1 MLFLILEP
9 VGTAMMFYGLVLFM
23 FARQLFG
30 KAEAKAVGLVV
41 TAAGFIGL
49 ITGLF
54 AYIGLGLALPEALVI
69 VFALTFIMA
78 GIWNIRGLSP
88 KTLAY
93 FLMYLGIADA
103 MYAIYFAI
111 LGLLIFSAFCWA
123 WFIVYLLFVLALLR
137 GKPMYG
143 IAAKYWCLVCSFIT
157 LLIPGFLLVAGVA
170 FG

>member
-1 MLFLILEP
+1 
-9 VGTAMMFYGLVLFM
+9 M

-30 KAEAKAVGLVV
+30 KAEAKAVGFLV

-54 AYIGLGLALPEALVI
+54 AYIELELALPGTLVI
-69 VFALTFIMA
+69 IFVVTFIMA

-123 WFIVYLLFVLALLR
+123 
-137 GKPMYG
+137 
-143 IAAKYWCLVCSFIT
+143 
-157 LLIPGFLLVAGVA
+157 
-170 FG
+170 

>member
-1 MLFLILEP
+1 MHPLILEP

-30 KAEAKAVGLVV
+30 KAEAKAVGFVV

-49 ITGLF
+49 IMGLF
-54 AYIGLGLALPEALVI
+54 AYIGLELALPGTLVI
-69 VFALTFIMA
+69 IFVVTFIMA
-78 GIWNIRGLSP
+78 GIWTIRGLSP

-111 LGLLIFSAFCWA
+111 VGLLIFSAFCWA
-123 WFIVYLLFVLALLR
+123 WFIVYLLFVLALLT

-157 LLIPGFLLVAGVA
+157 LLIPGFLLVAGVV